1 MPKLVQHL
9 PYARRHAPALTE
21 LLAELTTLRADML
34 RLAEQAAD
42 QLQAVHPSFLPSAH
56 NLLHYL
62 ALRQHDRRDL
72 QQRLA
77 ALGLS
82 SLGRAEAHALAT
94 VESVLAIV
102 QALLAPAAA
111 VPSPETTPDFEG
123 GPRLLAGH
131 SNACLGPAPAAHN
144 VRIMVTMPGEAAGNY
159 ELVRNLLREG
169 MNCMRINCA
178 HDDATAWSLMI
189 AHLRR
194 AEQELGKT
202 CRVSMDLA
210 GPKLRT
216 QGLPPAPAVLKVKP
230 TRDAM
235 GRVTAPARLW
245 LAARQHPATAT
256 TLAFPVAWLQGLRLG
271 SRVSFKD
278 ARGARRKLRVV
289 GVEANG
295 CWIELRKTAYITP
308 STVFTGPGG
317 AQASPHGI
325 SAKSSFLLLRPND
338 QLLLTRQPLVGKA
351 RNEPA
356 LPHSTAAAGAGPAVI
371 GCTLPEVF
379 DSVQPGERIWFDDG
393 KIGGV
398 VERVDE
404 QAVQV
409 RIVQARPEGDKLRND
424 KGINLPDSQLS
435 IPALTETDLQ
445 HLVFIAQHADA
456 VQLSFVNSPADITL
470 LRQHLHRLTDRVLP
484 IVLKIETRRAFEQL
498 PDLLLRAMQAESC
511 GVMIARGDLAV
522 ECGFERLAEVQ
533 EEILWLCEAA
543 HVPAIWATQVLE
555 SLASGGMPARAEI
568 TDAAMGSRA
577 ECVMLNKGPRIVT
590 AVQTLTG
597 ILGRMEAHQSKKNTL
612 LRSLHVARLWSPE

>member
-1 MPKLVQHL
+1 MPESVQHI

-34 RLAEQAAD
+34 RLADQATD
-42 QLQAVHPSFLPSAH
+42 QLQAVHPGFRASAR

-62 ALRQHDRRDL
+62 ALRQHDRRGL

-102 QALLAPAAA
+102 QALLAPTAAG
-111 VPSPETTPDFEG
+111 PSPETAPDFEG
-123 GPRLLAGH
+123 GPRLLAKH
-131 SNACLGPAPAAHN
+131 SNACLGPAPAAHD

-169 MNCMRINCA
+169 MDCMRINCA
-178 HDDATAWSLMI
+178 HDNATAWGQMI

-216 QGLPPAPAVLKVKP
+216 QGLPPAPAVLKVEP
-230 TRDAM
+230 RRDAM
-235 GRVTAPARLW
+235 GRVIAPARLW
-245 LAARQHPATAT
+245 LAAQQQPATAA
-256 TLAFPVAWLQGLRLG
+256 TLVFPAAWLQGLRPG
-271 SRVSFKD
+271 NRVLFED
-278 ARGARRKLRVV
+278 ARGARRKLHIVRT
-289 GVEANG
+289 EANG
-295 CWIELRKTAYITP
+295 YWAELRKTAYITP
-308 STVFTGPGG
+308 STLFVGATG
-317 AQASPHGI
+317 AQASPHVLP
-325 SAKSSFLLLRPND
+325 AKTSFLLLRPND
-338 QLLLTRQPLVGKA
+338 QLQLTRQPLDGQ

-356 LPHSTAAAGAGPAVI
+356 PPHSAPGPAVI

-379 DSVQPGERIWFDDG
+379 DSVKPGERIWFDDG

-409 RIVQARPEGDKLRND
+409 RIVQARAEGDKLRND

-498 PDLLLRAMQAESC
+498 PALLLRAMQAESC

-543 HVPAIWATQVLE
+543 HVPVIWATQVLE